1 MWRWSFDDMNI
12 GRIYDGESSLR
23 TREIDRP
30 NGLGLREWYQFAQ
43 HVCAV
48 LDYAAKPEAA

>member
-48 LDYAAKPEAA
+48 LDYAAKPEAT